1 MTTSYTG
8 TTSPKVP
15 EDRNDLERLVKGPNA
30 YRTISEV
37 ADELHVPQHV
47 LRFWETRFPEVKPL
61 KRGGGRRYYSP
72 EDIEILRHI
81 TDLLYVQGYTIKG
94 VQRVLKEREQADSV
108 VVQETPVEVVV
119 VPVPVSEE
127 EEVARASFDIPDFP
141 ASESAEAAL
150 PEGAGDE
157 ASAGVIF
164 SEEHGMRA
172 SDALPDEAEHE
183 ALRRPEEDVVD
194 AAEAPM
200 IDPGE
205 ETSAAWAQEAPP
217 GPVQDEVQAESVSER
232 DIETVLLD
240 ELAELRARQ
249 DRWTQERRALRLAL
263 EDVLGELDNLR
274 QMVPTS

>member
-150 PEGAGDE
+150 PEGAGDD
-157 ASAGVIF
+157 AFAGVIF

-172 SDALPDEAEHE
+172 SDALSDEAEQE
-183 ALRRPEEDVVD
+183 AVHRPEEEVVD
-194 AAEAPM
+194 AGEAPM

-205 ETSAAWAQEAPP
+205 ETSAAWAHEAPP

-274 QMVPTS
+274 QMVPTR